1 MSNREG
7 NPMRDN
13 KWFDVA
19 RMLRILMFAGLG
31 VWVTGCRPANDEV
44 TISGTVTLE
53 GEQLESGVITFTP
66 RDGATHVSGGII
78 EDGAYRVSVLPGE
91 KIVLIR
97 GLKRVA
103 DRTVTDEVSGVTYP
117 VSDWAR
123 VTPAEYESAESP
135 LRADVT
141 SDGEMFDFELKRQFS
156 D

>member
-1 MSNREG
+1 
-7 NPMRDN
+7 MRHR
-13 KWFDVA
+13 WFAVA
-19 RMLRILMFAGLG
+19 RALRVLMFAVLG

-53 GEQLESGVITFTP
+53 GERLESGVITFTP
-66 RDGATHVSGGII
+66 RDGATHVSGAII
-78 EDGAYRVSVLPGE
+78 EEGTYKASVPPGE

-103 DRTVTDEVSGVTYP
+103 DRTVTDEVSGLTYP

-123 VTPAEYESAESP
+123 VTPAEYESVESP

-141 SDGEMFDFELKRQFS
+141 RDGEVFDFELNRQFS